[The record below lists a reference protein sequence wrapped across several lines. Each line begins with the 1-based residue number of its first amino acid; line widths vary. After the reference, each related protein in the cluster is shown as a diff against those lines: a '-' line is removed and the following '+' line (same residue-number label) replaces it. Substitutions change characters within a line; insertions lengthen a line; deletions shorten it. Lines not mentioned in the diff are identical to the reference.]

1 MKILFLLLSILFV
14 FQSCTDVF
22 EHKEYLIT
30 EDIYALHSAGV
41 DGFSM
46 SKKISA
52 SGYRLLI
59 QECIVSASFN
69 KNLNC
74 IIAKRIASLS
84 AKDTIY
90 LKYSLEN
97 GHLDTITSIQFYN
110 IKSRDGFNPDVILLK

>member
-1 MKILFLLLSILFV
+1 MKILSLLLGIMFV
-14 FQSCTDVF
+14 HQSCTDAF

-30 EDIYALHSAGV
+30 KDIYAIHSAGI

-46 SKKISA
+46 SKKIGD

-74 IIAKRIASLS
+74 IIAKRIESLS

-97 GHLDTITSIQFYN
+97 AHLDTITSIQFNN
-110 IKSRDGFNPDVILLK
+110 IRLIDGFNLDVILLK